1 MEAVKT
7 NAAPS
12 FETVWAILQEV
23 SKAQKEHAEAM
34 KELGES
40 QKKNA
45 EATKK
50 LRESQE
56 KTDRQIKES
65 ERQFNKRFGK
75 YDNRFGKVV
84 EHMIMPNLC
93 KKFREFG
100 FEFTKA
106 NNTKLNDYVNNIHL
120 EIDVMLENGGDNVM
134 LVEIKTQLTAEH
146 VKDHINRL
154 EKMRIYA
161 DLHGDKR
168 KFLGAIA
175 AVIAPSNEKK
185 YALEQ
190 GFFVIEPSGETFHIT
205 APLYQPKE
213 W

>member
-7 NAAPS
+7 EATPS

-23 SKAQKEHAEAM
+23 SKAQKE
-34 KELGES
+34 
-40 QKKNA
+40 
-45 EATKK
+45 
-50 LRESQE
+50 
-56 KTDRQIKES
+56 TDRQMRES

-84 EHMIMPNLC
+84 EHMIKPNLC
-93 KKFREFG
+93 KKFRELG

-106 NNTKLNDYVNNIHL
+106 NNTKITDYTNNIFL

-134 LVEIKTQLTAEH
+134 IVEIKTELTAED
-146 VKDHINRL
+146 VKDHINRM

-161 DLHGDKR
+161 DLRGDKR
-168 KFLGAIA
+168 TFFGAIA
-175 AVIAPSNEKK
+175 AVVAPSNVKK
-185 YALEQ
+185 YALKQ
-190 GFFVIEPSGETFHIT
+190 GFFVIEPSGETLKIT
-205 APLYQPKE
+205 PPPFQPKE